1 MFISIL
7 ILNKKRIVQFNL
19 IFNSIKREMK
29 ECFKINTNKID
40 HEKNYD
46 NKQNDYYLVINNN
59 NSEEKTSD
67 ADVTSFVLDLPK
79 FLILSSFLLIT
90 VVILMNLLVL
100 LRDT

>member
-1 MFISIL
+1 MFQ
-7 ILNKKRIVQFNL
+7 NKYKQ
-19 IFNSIKREMK
+19 
-29 ECFKINTNKID
+29 NTMYDKID

-67 ADVTSFVLDLPK
+67 AEVTSFVLDLPK